1 VSEELDRIC
10 QQEADERYDEVEL
23 YREAGADEV
32 KCALALFRALGKDFN
47 QYRAVKVDGPLNWTI
62 TKPRTPEAL
71 LAALETDEPPS
82 PLEAAQPIIKRLNQW
97 ERFQT
102 GRYGWSPPDG
112 KRIEVRVGDLRQL
125 RASLATPNND
135 LPTGK
140 EARKMTE
147 EQIKHMAEHFL
158 GWRLPDT
165 FNPDGG
171 IKFDP
176 IGNKGS
182 PHEYR
187 HVPVGTNL
195 FSYTEAV
202 EMVRHMV
209 ADLPTGN
216 DGAKQ

>member
-1 VSEELDRIC
+1 VSEDYFDDELPENAVWCDRC
-10 QQEADERYDEVEL
+10 QGMGIANCYCGGDQCYCENYGEMECPRCHGEGFYVPTPAQL
-23 YREAGADEV
+23 KREAELRDV
-32 KCALALFRALGKDFN
+32 LAK
-47 QYRAVKVDGPLNWTI
+47 
-62 TKPRTPEAL
+62 
-71 LAALETDEPPS
+71 
-82 PLEAAQPIIKRLNQW
+82 
-97 ERFQT
+97 
-102 GRYGWSPPDG
+102 
-112 KRIEVRVGDLRQL
+112 
-125 RASLATPNND
+125 ASATPNND

-147 EQIKHMAEHFL
+147 EQIKHMANRFL